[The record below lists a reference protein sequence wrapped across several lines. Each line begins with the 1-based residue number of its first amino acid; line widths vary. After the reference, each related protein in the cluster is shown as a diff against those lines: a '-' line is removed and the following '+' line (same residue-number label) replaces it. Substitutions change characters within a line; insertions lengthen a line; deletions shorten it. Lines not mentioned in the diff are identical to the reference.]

1 MCLRVV
7 AENPNIRTEIMAV
20 KTCSKAISVYSF
32 GHGKSP
38 CFSEVTIL
46 QLVGPD
52 YLLLIL
58 PCVDG
63 VKNMECAF

>member
-7 AENPNIRTEIMAV
+7 AENPKSGTAIRAV
-20 KTCSKAISVYSF
+20 KTRSKAISALC
-32 GHGKSP
+32 GMHGKSP

-52 YLLLIL
+52 YPLLIL
-58 PCVDG
+58 PYVNG
-63 VKNMECAF
+63 AENMECAF